1 MKIDRIRGGVLGVVA
16 CGAMLGCGAQT
27 GDGGDASAQEQVRV
41 IHYRH
46 GSELLEAKFR
56 GDPQAPELLDGP
68 DNDRLQQLMSEP
80 TSGLATDP
88 SDENLFWIYDNDAEG
103 RRISQELR
111 QRQLDAKPNAL
122 PTRTL
127 SLFPPGS
134 TGSCPSPRGILY
146 RDDNEGGGS
155 FSFSGAV
162 SNLGTFSFNDAS
174 SSVYAKGGAVVL
186 YEHANYGGHSLTLD
200 PDVTVMTSDCPGWAW
215 YVHSLSRYDMISSWF
230 WRISWNDQASSVAF
244 LPW

>member
-103 RRISQELR
+103 RRARDRASESYRRPGLAIE
-111 QRQLDAKPNAL
+111 
-122 PTRTL
+122 TEW
-127 SLFPPGS
+127 PPG
-134 TGSCPSPRGILY
+134 RM
-146 RDDNEGGGS
+146 
-155 FSFSGAV
+155 
-162 SNLGTFSFNDAS
+162 ND
-174 SSVYAKGGAVVL
+174 
-186 YEHANYGGHSLTLD
+186 
-200 PDVTVMTSDCPGWAW
+200 WAQ
-215 YVHSLSRYDMISSWF
+215 LLKR
-230 WRISWNDQASSVAF
+230 
-244 LPW
+244 